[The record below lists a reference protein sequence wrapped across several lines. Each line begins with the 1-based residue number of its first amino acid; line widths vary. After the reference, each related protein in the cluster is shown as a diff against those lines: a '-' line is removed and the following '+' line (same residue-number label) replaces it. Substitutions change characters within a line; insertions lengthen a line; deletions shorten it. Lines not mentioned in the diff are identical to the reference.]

1 MEKVNDIS
9 ILIVLLPQYRS
20 VNTLYREIIK
30 KSALSFDTQCYITDF
45 YNEFKDTQVFEKS
58 ILNLLL
64 STDKE
69 KLTQII
75 SNLKTEISKNID
87 LYITEKDFLDGI
99 DIVRVCT
106 NRHNPPRIEI
116 EGRLKRTNELWQ
128 ELTQVRNSL
137 ESANWKNDKIAEER
151 LTKEEERLK
160 GIYKGEQEKLQSL
173 YQQEKESDKHASKYT
188 ENVFGK
194 IYELGRSF
202 IFLLDNYFPIE
213 TEDIPTTESIVVE
226 KEATISELEQQTEIE
241 PDMIF
246 RTRMFE
252 KFLALEQKLI
262 ADKYL
267 NTELHWISLH
277 ETGKPDIKRLI
288 TFLVGLLDNDY
299 FLPGRDKNTKIKKF
313 FESRYNIE
321 IGQNFEPARRKRYI
335 NEYSIVFYDY
345 QF

>member
-1 MEKVNDIS
+1 M
-9 ILIVLLPQYRS
+9 
-20 VNTLYREIIK
+20 
-30 KSALSFDTQCYITDF
+30 SFDTQCHITDF

-69 KLTQII
+69 KLMQII
-75 SNLKTEISKNID
+75 SNLKTEINKTID

-99 DIVRVCT
+99 DTIRVCT
-106 NRHNPPRIEI
+106 NRHNPLRIEI
-116 EGRLKRTNELWQ
+116 EGQLKRTNELWQ

-137 ESANWKNDKIAEER
+137 ESANWKNDKIAIEQLTREEKR
-151 LTKEEERLK
+151 LEGL
-160 GIYKGEQEKLQSL
+160 YKKEQEKLQSF
-173 YQQEKESDKHASKYT
+173 YQQQKESDNHAANYI

-202 IFLLDNYFPIE
+202 IFFLDNYFPIE
-213 TEDIPTTESIVVE
+213 TEDIPAPESIVVE
-226 KEATISELEQQTEIE
+226 EEATISEPEQQSKIE

-267 NTELHWISLH
+267 NTELHWISFH

-299 FLPGRDKNTKIKKF
+299 FLPGRAKNTKIKKF

-321 IGQNFEPARRKRYI
+321 IGQNFEPARRKVYI
-335 NEYSIVFYDY
+335 KEYNMVFYDY